1 MSLPDYSPETNN
13 ILALLNVPVS
23 TSQLPSADPEP
34 SLDTASS
41 RPMNFSSAFSQNSRP
56 KRNAAIA
63 ASQNLALQA
72 QTAQHYND
80 NNNTFDDYSF
90 LSNGGAEAGPG
101 PNSIAAAVARN
112 GIQGDYNVNDPYRL
126 PEPPGA
132 NDEMYAAL
140 LRSGA
145 SNLDELVEQERGGG
159 RGGKRKKGKKG
170 EEGEVEPVKRGRG
183 RPRKDG
189 KPVGTPR
196 TPPPP
201 KKRGRPPRKE
211 TTQPRNTTTKG
222 KRKMT
227 EEGDA
232 LELPTPPAQYQS
244 LSGGGGGGE
253 SYFPDLGAVPQL
265 SPSDQDSDSETGSS
279 VSGGSQSGGGSERGE
294 KEEKRK
300 RKKKRNKK
308 GDPPLIPR
316 IFRQARLIREDE
328 PLLDLEVHE
337 SEDKDV
343 EEVEELTEEHKDEIR
358 RAMNPLSLL
367 SFSLSLSFLFTDSPR
382 MIDSAFATKLLE
394 ALEEHSEYYDRAYRA
409 LHEELLATQIEESL
423 LQHVKEVVLVGRHS
437 LHGAHQSLTCDDLP
451 THRNEGRGFEAN
463 KQGGK

>member
-1 MSLPDYSPETNN
+1 MSIPDYSPETND
-13 ILALLNVPVS
+13 ILALLNDQSES
-23 TSQLPSADPEP
+23 TSQLPSSSSSSTNPEL
-34 SLDTASS
+34 SLDGSSSS
-41 RPMNFSSAFSQNSRP
+41 RPVNFSSAFSQNSRP

-80 NNNTFDDYSF
+80 TNNTFDDYSF

-126 PEPPGA
+126 PEPPGV

-145 SNLDELVEQERGGG
+145 SNLDELIEQEGEGGG
-159 RGGKRKKGKKG
+159 GGGKRKKGKKG

-196 TPPPP
+196 TPPLP

-232 LELPTPPAQYQS
+232 FELPTPPAQYQA
-244 LSGGGGGGE
+244 LSGGGGGRE

-265 SPSDQDSDSETGSS
+265 SPSNQDSDSESS
-279 VSGGSQSGGGSERGE
+279 SNASGSQSGGGSDREG
-294 KEEKRK
+294 KEEKKK

-316 IFRQARLIREDE
+316 IFRQAQLIREDE
-328 PLLDLEVHE
+328 SLLDLEVHE
-337 SEDKDV
+337 SEEKNI
-343 EEVEELTEEHKDEIR
+343 EEVEELTEEQKDEIR
-358 RAMNPLSLL
+358 RAMNPLSFL
-367 SFSLSLSFLFTDSPR
+367 SFSLSLSFSFADSPR
-382 MIDSAFATKLLE
+382 MVDSAFATKLLE

-423 LQHVKEVVLVGRHS
+423 LQHVKEVVLVS
-437 LHGAHQSLTCDDLP
+437 FDVSSTSTDLLT
-451 THRNEGRGFEAN
+451 
-463 KQGGK
+463 

>member
-80 NNNTFDDYSF
+80 NNTFDDFSF

-145 SNLDELVEQERGGG
+145 SNLDELVEQEGEGGG
-159 RGGKRKKGKKG
+159 GGKRKKGKKG
-170 EEGEVEPVKRGRG
+170 EEGEVEVEPVKRGRG

-232 LELPTPPAQYQS
+232 FELPTPPAQYQA
-244 LSGGGGGGE
+244 LSGGGGGRE

-265 SPSDQDSDSETGSS
+265 SPSNQDSDSESS
-279 VSGGSQSGGGSERGE
+279 SNASGSQSGGGSDREG
-294 KEEKRK
+294 KEEKKK

-316 IFRQARLIREDE
+316 IFRQAQLIREDE
-328 PLLDLEVHE
+328 SLLDLEVHE
-337 SEDKDV
+337 SEEKNI
-343 EEVEELTEEHKDEIR
+343 EEVEELTEEQKDEIR
-358 RAMNPLSLL
+358 RAMNPLSFL
-367 SFSLSLSFLFTDSPR
+367 SFSLSLSFSFADSPR
-382 MIDSAFATKLLE
+382 MVDSAFATKLLE

-423 LQHVKEVVLVGRHS
+423 LQHVKEVVLVS
-437 LHGAHQSLTCDDLP
+437 FDVSSTSTDLLT
-451 THRNEGRGFEAN
+451 
-463 KQGGK
+463 